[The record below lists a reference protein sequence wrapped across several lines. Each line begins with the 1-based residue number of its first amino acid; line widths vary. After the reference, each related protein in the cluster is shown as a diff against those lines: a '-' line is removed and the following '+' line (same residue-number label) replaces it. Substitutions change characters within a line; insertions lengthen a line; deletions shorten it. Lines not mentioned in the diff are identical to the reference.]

1 MTVRRMN
8 KKAEIQELKTGKL
21 IDLSAYAEAWPAPYV
36 ARSKLSEFSGGALN
50 GRTMAN
56 LDSKGKGIKGRFSI
70 GRKILYPVHE
80 VVAWLEARASLPEKG
95 KVGQG
100 AGRA

>member
-1 MTVRRMN
+1 MN
-8 KKAEIQELKTGKL
+8 KKKDIEELKTEKL
-21 IDLSAYAEAWPAPYV
+21 IDLSAYAEAWKAPYV
-36 ARSKLSEFSGGALN
+36 ERSKLCEFSGGVLH

-56 LDSKGKGIKGRFSI
+56 LDSKGEGVKGRISM
-70 GRKILYPVHE
+70 GRKIFYPVHE
-80 VVAWLEARASLPEKG
+80 VVAWMEARASLPKKG